1 MIQRHRSSVPFF
13 LPRDESIV
21 ARRRWGWWG
30 AVADLGSWPK
40 IAIRLIE
47 GSDKLPAA
55 RPAGASLARKGN
67 NLPVL
72 ALQHIPELSR
82 KSPGRKTTPAAGMR
96 RNGCP
101 TACDQLRTA
110 NRLRNASRS
119 CPLLSLTVQV
129 THTTLA
135 PRAFP
140 LRMPA
145 DEVEQYW
152 AICRRGRYGGERD
165 N

>member
-72 ALQHIPELSR
+72 ALQHIPELSVENL
-82 KSPGRKTTPAAGMR
+82 PVGRRHLQAECVVTVAQ
-96 RNGCP
+96 
-101 TACDQLRTA
+101 QLATNFEPRTA
-110 NRLRNASRS
+110 YETRQGVVRCYL
-119 CPLLSLTVQV
+119 
-129 THTTLA
+129 
-135 PRAFP
+135 
-140 LRMPA
+140 
-145 DEVEQYW
+145 
-152 AICRRGRYGGERD
+152 
-165 N
+165 

>member
-1 MIQRHRSSVPFF
+1 
-13 LPRDESIV
+13 V

-72 ALQHIPELSR
+72 ALQHIPELSVENL
-82 KSPGRKTTPAAGMR
+82 PVGRRHLQAECVVTVAQ
-96 RNGCP
+96 
-101 TACDQLRTA
+101 QLATNFEPRTA
-110 NRLRNASRS
+110 YDGKELSAVISDRPSYAHDTCSSRFPVANAGRRS
-119 CPLLSLTVQV
+119 
-129 THTTLA
+129 
-135 PRAFP
+135 
-140 LRMPA
+140 
-145 DEVEQYW
+145 
-152 AICRRGRYGGERD
+152 
-165 N
+165 